1 MPTCN
6 RPTSTDVSDLRTPA
20 EQFNAQAAENEADDY
35 DYLADQL
42 DSWAQDLEDAY
53 RLGLSDEAAGL
64 HNTLSNLAGK
74 LRKKAD
80 TAREGW

>member
-1 MPTCN
+1 MTTCN
-6 RPTSTDVSDLRTPA
+6 RPTSTSVDDLRTPA
-20 EQFNAQAAENEADDY
+20 ERFNAQAAENEADDL

-53 RLGLSDEAAGL
+53 RLGLTDEAAGL
-64 HNTLSNLAGK
+64 HDTLSSLAGA